1 VNGVICGVIGA
12 ERSTTDPARFIPG
25 AARPSAARDQSPTE
39 DSNSVKARSVAQLQS
54 RNPVRW
60 LQLGLLFM
68 LIILQYRWWLGEN
81 SWVDVNRLEN
91 DIAVQETIN
100 TERRAR
106 NEALAAR
113 VADLK
118 SGLDAVEE
126 LGRSDLGLV
135 KPGEIFYVIP
145 VE

>member
-1 VNGVICGVIGA
+1 VLSARTQGRADFSPLPAECHHLLAENQPLLPESSTT
-12 ERSTTDPARFIPG
+12 ERSYP
-25 AARPSAARDQSPTE
+25 
-39 DSNSVKARSVAQLQS
+39 VKARSVPQLH
-54 RNPVRW
+54 RKNPLRW
-60 LQLGLLFM
+60 LLLGLLIM

-81 SWVDVNRLEN
+81 SWVDVNRLES
-91 DIAVQETIN
+91 DIASQESIN
-100 TERRAR
+100 ADRRAR
-106 NEALAAR
+106 NDALAAR

-145 VE
+145 AE

>member
-1 VNGVICGVIGA
+1 
-12 ERSTTDPARFIPG
+12 
-25 AARPSAARDQSPTE
+25 
-39 DSNSVKARSVAQLQS
+39 
-54 RNPVRW
+54 
-60 LQLGLLFM
+60 M

-81 SWVDVNRLEN
+81 SWVDVNRLES
-91 DIAVQETIN
+91 DIASQESIN
-100 TERRAR
+100 ADRRAR
-106 NEALAAR
+106 NDALAAR

-145 VE
+145 AE